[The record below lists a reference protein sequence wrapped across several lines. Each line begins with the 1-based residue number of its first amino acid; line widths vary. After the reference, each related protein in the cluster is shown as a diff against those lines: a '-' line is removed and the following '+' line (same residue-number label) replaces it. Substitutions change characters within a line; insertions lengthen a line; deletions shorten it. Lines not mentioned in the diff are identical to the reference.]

1 MENPPPDPG
10 EATLHE
16 YVDADIAV
24 RGLAGAT
31 DEQKIIAALE
41 SLPGVQRLGLIH
53 GRVEITYEPV
63 RITQAELT
71 AAIQRAGYE
80 VAGVHAAA
88 ASPVADAFAPHEGE
102 KGGAETDVQ
111 E

>member
-16 YVDADIAV
+16 YIDAEIEV
-24 RGLAGAT
+24 RGLTSAT

-41 SLPGVQRLGLIH
+41 NLPGVQRLGIVH

-63 RITQAELT
+63 RLTQAELT
-71 AAIQRAGYE
+71 AELHRAGYE
-80 VAGVHAAA
+80 VAVVQAAA
-88 ASPVADAFAPHEGE
+88 SSPVADAFSPHGE
-102 KGGAETDVQ
+102 ENGGE
-111 E
+111 EMGGRG